1 MISFPAKSQ
10 KTQNNS
16 ADDVIYIDATK
27 YVNIVANDP
36 FHPGQLR
43 NLLID
48 PASVTSAQFMGYGD
62 LDNAKCPIVRLF
74 YENGLTEDVFDVGRR
89 WSK

>member
-1 MISFPAKSQ
+1 
-10 KTQNNS
+10 
-16 ADDVIYIDATK
+16 VG
-27 YVNIVANDP
+27 IVANDP

-62 LDNAKCPIVRLF
+62 LDGSKCPVVRLF
-74 YENGLTEDVFDVGRR
+74 YENGLAEDVFDVGHQ

>member
-1 MISFPAKSQ
+1 M
-10 KTQNNS
+10 
-16 ADDVIYIDATK
+16 YIDATK
-27 YVNIVANDP
+27 YVGIVANDP

-43 NLLID
+43 SLLID

-62 LDNAKCPIVRLF
+62 LDNTKCPVVRLF
-74 YENGLTEDVFDVGRR
+74 YENGLAEDVFDVGHR